1 MHILRGIIAV
11 LLLLILVA
19 VASRGGVLAALERI
33 PFWAIAAGLA
43 VFAVWAA
50 FYLYQVGVRRR
61 REHRLDPDEI
71 GARRR

>member
-1 MHILRGIIAV
+1 MNILRGLIAV
-11 LLLLILVA
+11 LLVLVLVA
-19 VASRGGVLAALERI
+19 VASRGGPLAALERI
-33 PFWAIAAGLA
+33 PFWAIAAGFA
-43 VFAVWAA
+43 VFVVWAA